1 VIGLNNQGGSEPL
14 YVDPSKIICVQRGV
28 HVGLPEDKLWTDVW
42 FDDGGSPTRV
52 METPEQIS
60 RLRLAWINRE
70 TPDARFPGTA
80 IVAIRM
86 EGDSIVGTY
95 ANIEIDRGH

>member
-1 VIGLNNQGGSEPL
+1 
-14 YVDPSKIICVQRGV
+14 VDRRLVRRRRQPDAV
-28 HVGLPEDKLWTDVW
+28 HGDAD
-42 FDDGGSPTRV
+42 
-52 METPEQIS
+52 QIS
-60 RLRLAWINRE
+60 RLRLAWINRD
-70 TPDARFPGTA
+70 TPDARFPDTA